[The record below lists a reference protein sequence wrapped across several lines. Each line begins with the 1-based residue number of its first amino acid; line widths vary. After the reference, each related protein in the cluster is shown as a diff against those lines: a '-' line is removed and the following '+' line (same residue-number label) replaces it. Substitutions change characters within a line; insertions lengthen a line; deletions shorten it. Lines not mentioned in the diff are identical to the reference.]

1 MPRTQ
6 WKRLSASFRSLHN
19 TLLTAETKNE
29 ILAELAH
36 SETNRMACIEALQ
49 IAQREHGW
57 VNDEDLCEVAML
69 LGLTPDEVDGVATFY
84 NLIRRRPVG
93 RHVILLCASVSCWVM
108 GYAALRERL
117 LQTLSVELGRTT
129 ADGRFTVLEN
139 QCLGACDHAPVLM
152 IDDDLY
158 CDVDADRLGDIL
170 AKYA

>member
-1 MPRTQ
+1 M
-6 WKRLSASFRSLHN
+6 
-19 TLLTAETKNE
+19 LTTETKNE

-36 SETNRMACIEALQ
+36 SETNRMACIGALQ

-57 VNDEDLCEVAML
+57 VNDEDLREVAQL
-69 LGLTPDEVDGVATFY
+69 LEMTPDEVDGVATFY

-108 GYAALRERL
+108 GYVLLRARL
-117 LQTLSVELGRTT
+117 LQALGVELGQTT

-152 IDDDLY
+152 IDQDLY
-158 CDVDADRLGDIL
+158 HDVDPEQLGDIL

>member
-1 MPRTQ
+1 V
-6 WKRLSASFRSLHN
+6 
-19 TLLTAETKNE
+19 LTAETKNE

-36 SETNRMACIEALQ
+36 SETNRMACIEALK

-57 VNDEDLCEVAML
+57 VSDEDLCEVAGL
-69 LGLTPDEVDGVATFY
+69 LDMTPDEVDAVATFY

-108 GYAALRERL
+108 GYAALRDRL
-117 LQTLSVELGRTT
+117 LQVLDVELGQVT

-158 CDVDADRLGDIL
+158 LDIAPEALDDIL

>member
-1 MPRTQ
+1 V
-6 WKRLSASFRSLHN
+6 
-19 TLLTAETKNE
+19 LTTETKSK
-29 ILAELAH
+29 IRAELAH
-36 SETNRMACIEALQ
+36 SETNRMACIEALK

-57 VNDEDLCEVAML
+57 VSDENLCEVAQL
-69 LGLTPDEVDGVATFY
+69 LDLTPDEVDGVATFY

-108 GYAALRERL
+108 GYAALRARL
-117 LQTLSVELGRTT
+117 LQVLAVEPGQIT

-139 QCLGACDHAPVLM
+139 QCLGACDHAPALM

-158 CDVDADRLGDIL
+158 HDVNPEELGDIL

>member
-1 MPRTQ
+1 V
-6 WKRLSASFRSLHN
+6 
-19 TLLTAETKNE
+19 LTTETKNE

-36 SETNRMACIEALQ
+36 NETNRMACIEALK

-57 VNDEDLCEVAML
+57 VSDEDLCEVAQL
-69 LGLTPDEVDGVATFY
+69 LELTPDEVEGVATFY

-108 GYAALRERL
+108 GYAQLRARL
-117 LQTLSVELGRTT
+117 LQMLGAEPGQTT

-139 QCLGACDHAPVLM
+139 QCLGACDHAPVFM
-152 IDDDLY
+152 IGDDLY
-158 CDVDADRLGDIL
+158 HDADPEKLDDIL